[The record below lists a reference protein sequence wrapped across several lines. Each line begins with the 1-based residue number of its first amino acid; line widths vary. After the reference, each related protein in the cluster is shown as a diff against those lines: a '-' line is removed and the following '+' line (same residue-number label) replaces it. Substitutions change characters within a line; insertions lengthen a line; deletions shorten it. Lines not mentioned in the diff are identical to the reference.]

1 MAMDPDALLR
11 SMKRSSVRMKMK
23 KMRWKLD
30 RIWSWAF
37 INPIFQIE
45 LVVQGRTILVSEKLL
60 CQHSLYFRWYSVMV
74 QHQLTFYHCQASV
87 QWLWWEPRDSR
98 PEAQGAWGRRSSWW
112 EAAGAALHDQEGI
125 SKVICFDLFIENN
138 EVWVFSPKIIVNN
151 LEFREPFP
159 VL

>member
-60 CQHSLYFRWYSVMV
+60 CQHSLYFRWNSVRV
-74 QHQLTFYHCQASV
+74 AASINILLHWQASV

-98 PEAQGAWGRRSSWW
+98 PEAQGAWGRGSSWW
-112 EAAGAALHDQEGI
+112 EAAGATLHDQEGI

-138 EVWVFSPKIIVNN
+138 EVF
-151 LEFREPFP
+151 ECFRQK
-159 VL
+159 LL